1 MQMRS
6 VWVSVVLILLAVAIL
21 VRPDLVFR
29 LSGFSPLAELK
40 ASSLDKVTAP
50 DDTEAP
56 VFLAQRNEVDLVVPR
71 DMTVKELLSLY
82 HMAELSHIRRQIAK
96 QEGAQALPDS
106 YLLHQGKRYKITLTP
121 PEEGAP

>member
-1 MQMRS
+1 MRS
-6 VWVSVVLILLAVAIL
+6 VVTFGILAALAVTIL

-29 LSGFSPLAELK
+29 ASGFSPLAELK

-56 VFLAQRNEVDLVVPR
+56 AFLAQRNEVDLVVPR

-82 HMAELSHIRRQIAK
+82 HMAELHHIRRQIAK
-96 QEGAQALPDS
+96 QEGVQALPDGH
-106 YLLHQGKRYKITLTP
+106 LLHEGKRYKITLTP